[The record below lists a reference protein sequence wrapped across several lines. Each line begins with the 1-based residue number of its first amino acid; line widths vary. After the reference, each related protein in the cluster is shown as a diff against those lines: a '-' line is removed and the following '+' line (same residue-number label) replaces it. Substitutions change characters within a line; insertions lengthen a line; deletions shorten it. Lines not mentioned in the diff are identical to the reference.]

1 MEAAHPPR
9 CSPQPGRHQPWS
21 GIRLKALAKATQR
34 EKVKPSSHHLVRAPA
49 GLLSHRAQP
58 RRRTG
63 PPQSGHLPL
72 LKCPVGQQGTAS
84 RCHSPCTGALSCPR
98 PLLSS
103 RLQEI
108 AWISRGR
115 TTLGLW
121 RLSNKRS
128 SQVPARCTSTPI
140 SATAVR
146 RFVNKISSSHGEKR
160 HIRLYLGVCTPSD
173 AGTGR
178 FTNRRTN
185 HKQKTQYLAHYLA

>member
-1 MEAAHPPR
+1 MEAARPPR
-9 CSPQPGRHQPWS
+9 CSPQPGHHQPGLAQGW
-21 GIRLKALAKATQR
+21 KALAKATQR

-49 GLLSHRAQP
+49 GLLSRRAQL
-58 RRRTG
+58 RHRTG

-72 LKCPVGQQGTAS
+72 LKSPVGQQGTAS

-128 SQVPARCTSTPI
+128 SRIPARYTSTPI

-146 RFVNKISSSHGEKR
+146 RSVNKISSSHGEKR
-160 HIRLYLGVCTPSD
+160 HVRLYPGVCTPSD
-173 AGTGR
+173 AGSGR
-178 FTNRRTN
+178 FTNRRTK
-185 HKQKTQYLAHYLA
+185 HKQKPQYLARYLA